1 MKRLFLLVA
10 AAVLLLGGCKNKDK
24 KEPDGQSSVLPEGTE
39 IHVLSLGKADSIL
52 ILADGEAMLIDA
64 GYVEQGAQIVDYLKA
79 QGVTKL
85 KYVLLTHGDKDHV
98 GGMAQVLRA
107 FNVEHVYL
115 CPKKEKSEEYLAMMQ
130 AIADKKI
137 PTSVPELL
145 STFTLGKGTFTV
157 LGPGEKALA
166 DGSDNDCS
174 IVLRYVYG
182 ERSALLMGD
191 ALSKTEKE
199 MRDNGYEI
207 QSDILK
213 AGHHGKTDA
222 TQKKFVKEV
231 APSYAVITCGSGD
244 DGPADDVLRVLQSFS
259 VETYRTDERGTV
271 VFSSDGKTWKV
282 KSER

>member
-1 MKRLFLLVA
+1 MKRFFLLVTV
-10 AAVLLLGGCKNKDK
+10 AVLLLCGCKNKNP
-24 KEPDGQSSVLPEGTE
+24 KEPETKSGVLPEGTE
-39 IHVLSLGKADSIL
+39 IHILSLGKADSIL

-64 GYVEQGAQIVDYLKA
+64 GYAEQGTQIVDYLKA

-98 GGMAQVLRA
+98 GGMAQVLKA
-107 FNVEHVYL
+107 FDVEHMYL
-115 CPKKEKSEEYLAMMQ
+115 SPKKENSSEYLAMAQ

-231 APSYAVITCGSGD
+231 APAYAVITCGSGD
-244 DGPADDVLRVLQSFS
+244 DAPADDVIRVLQSFS
-259 VETYRTDERGTV
+259 VEIYRTDERGTV
-271 VFSSDGKTWKV
+271 VFASDGKTWNV
-282 KSER
+282 KTER